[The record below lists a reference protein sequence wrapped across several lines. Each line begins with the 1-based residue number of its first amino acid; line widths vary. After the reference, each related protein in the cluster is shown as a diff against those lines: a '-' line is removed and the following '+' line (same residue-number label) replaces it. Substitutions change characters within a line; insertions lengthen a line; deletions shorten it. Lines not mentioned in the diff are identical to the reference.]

1 MKNITKQRIIL
12 RYSNAFKLM
21 VVEGIESGKLTVEEA
36 KKIYDI
42 SGGETVQK
50 WIKKFGKLHL
60 LNKVVRVEMRDEASR
75 IKQLEKQKRDLESAL
90 AQAQLKIISYESL
103 IEIAEEKL
111 GIDLKKNLEEK
122 RLNLPEGEQK
132 KPS

>member
-122 RLNLPEGEQK
+122 QSDLPGGEGK
-132 KPS
+132 VPG